1 MTTQTY
7 SAVFGDELLPGLDLG
22 GYIIHSK
29 IGEGGMGIV
38 YHAVQ
43 PVQRKRVAIKVLGP
57 AFSRD
62 AAMVARFEQ
71 EAQMI
76 SGINHPNIVEIYKL
90 GMLVDGRKYIIMELL
105 EGEPLTARID
115 RAPIPA
121 LEAMEII
128 DAVCD
133 ALIAVHARGIV
144 HRDLKSDNVFL
155 ANIGGVMR
163 PKLLDFGLAKQSGA
177 SAASSSGPRT
187 MTGMV
192 VGTPQ
197 YVSPDQIRGEP
208 ASPATDT
215 YSLGILSFKILVG
228 KVPWDGAQM
237 QLLAHHLQT
246 PPPLASDLVPTIPA
260 GLATLVQRMMAKRP
274 NERPTLPE
282 LRAAFANI
290 RAGGSG
296 LLQAPN
302 AGAAATAPASPPAGA
317 SVSTATASTS
327 AGRPAWIYVVIVL
340 AVLASAAIAFAVV
353 RAAS

>member
-38 YHAVQ
+38 YAAVQ
-43 PVQRKRVAIKVLGP
+43 PTHRTRVAIKVLGP

-62 AAMVARFEQ
+62 AAMVARFER
-71 EAQMI
+71 EAQMLI
-76 SGINHPNIVEIYKL
+76 GLQHPNVVEIHKL

-105 EGEPLTARID
+105 EGEPLTASID

-121 LEAMEII
+121 LEGMEII
-128 DAVCD
+128 DGVCD
-133 ALIAVHARGIV
+133 ALMAVHARGIV
-144 HRDLKSDNVFL
+144 HRDLKSDNVYL
-155 ANIGGVMR
+155 AKIGGATRV
-163 PKLLDFGLAKQSGA
+163 KLLDFGLAKQA
-177 SAASSSGPRT
+177 NVSSGEKT
-187 MTGMV
+187 MMGMV

-228 KVPWDGAQM
+228 KLPWEGEQM
-237 QLLAHHLQT
+237 EVLANHLQT
-246 PPPLASDLVPTIPA
+246 PPPLASDFVPTIPA
-260 GLATLVQRMMAKRP
+260 GLATLVQRMMAKHA
-274 NERPTLPE
+274 NERPTLAE
-282 LRAAFANI
+282 LRAAFADI

-296 LLQAPN
+296 LPHAPSS
-302 AGAAATAPASPPAGA
+302 AAATPAAAAAP
-317 SVSTATASTS
+317 ATAS
-327 AGRPAWIYVVIVL
+327 AGARRPAWIYALIVI
-340 AVLASAAIAFAVV
+340 AVLASAVIAFAVAK
-353 RAAS
+353 AAS

>member
-38 YHAVQ
+38 YAAVQ
-43 PVQRKRVAIKVLGP
+43 PVHRTRVAIKVLGP

-76 SGINHPNIVEIYKL
+76 SGIHHPNIVEIHNL
-90 GMLVDGRKYIIMELL
+90 GMLVDGRKYIVMELL

-121 LEAMEII
+121 LEGMEII

-155 ANIGGVMR
+155 ANIGGARRV
-163 PKLLDFGLAKQSGA
+163 KLLDFGLAKQS
-177 SAASSSGPRT
+177 SSPSGMKT

-228 KVPWDGAQM
+228 KVPWDGEQM
-237 QLLAHHLQT
+237 AILANHLQT

-260 GLATLVQRMMAKRP
+260 GVATLVQRMMAKRAD
-274 NERPTLPE
+274 ERPTLAQ
-282 LRAAFANI
+282 LRAAFADI

-296 LLQAPN
+296 LPHAPTRA
-302 AGAAATAPASPPAGA
+302 AGSEAVRAEA
-317 SVSTATASTS
+317 SVSTATAS
-327 AGRPAWIYVVIVL
+327 AGPRRPAWVYAVLVL
-340 AVLASAAIAFAVV
+340 AVLASAVIAFAVV
-353 RAAS
+353 KAAG

>member
-71 EAQMI
+71 EATMI
-76 SGINHPNIVEIYKL
+76 SGMNHPNIVEIYKL

-115 RAPIPA
+115 RAPIPPH
-121 LEAMEII
+121 EAVDII

-133 ALIAVHARGIV
+133 ALMAVHARGIV

-155 ANIGGVMR
+155 AKIDGATRV
-163 PKLLDFGLAKQSGA
+163 KLLDFGLAKQA
-177 SAASSSGPRT
+177 NSSTGMKT

-192 VGTPQ
+192 VGTPH

-215 YSLGILSFKILVG
+215 YSLGILSFKILTG
-228 KVPWDGAQM
+228 KVPWEGEQM
-237 QLLAHHLQT
+237 QILAHHLQT
-246 PPPLASDLVPTIPA
+246 PPPLASDVVPTIPA

-274 NERPTLPE
+274 NERPTLAE
-282 LRAAFANI
+282 LRAAFADI
-290 RAGGSG
+290 RAGGTG
-296 LLQAPN
+296 LPAAP
-302 AGAAATAPASPPAGA
+302 APVPAAVAPPQPPAAASMSTAAAPAG
-317 SVSTATASTS
+317 
-327 AGRPAWIYVVIVL
+327 AGRPAWVYVVIVL

-353 RAAS
+353 TAAR

>member
-38 YHAVQ
+38 YAAVH
-43 PVQRKRVAIKVLGP
+43 PVRRTRVAIKVLGP

-76 SGINHPNIVEIYKL
+76 SGMQHPSIVEIYNL
-90 GMLVDGRKYIIMELL
+90 GMLVDGRKYMVMELL

-115 RAPIPA
+115 RAPLPA
-121 LEAMEII
+121 HEGMEII

-133 ALIAVHARGIV
+133 GLMAVHARGIV

-155 ANIGGVMR
+155 ARIDGATRV
-163 PKLLDFGLAKQSGA
+163 KLLDFGLAKSSGISSGA
-177 SAASSSGPRT
+177 KT
-187 MTGMV
+187 MIGMV

-208 ASPATDT
+208 ASPATDI

-228 KVPWDGAQM
+228 KLPWDGEQM
-237 QLLAHHLQT
+237 EVLAHHLQT
-246 PPPLASDLVPTIPA
+246 PPPLASDIVPTIPA
-260 GLATLVQRMMAKRP
+260 GLATLVQRMMAKQP
-274 NERPTLPE
+274 NERPTLAE
-282 LRAAFANI
+282 LRESFADI

-296 LLQAPN
+296 LLRAPM
-302 AGAAATAPASPPAGA
+302 GAAAAGAGVAPANAPASTPAA
-317 SVSTATASTS
+317 SGGSSAS
-327 AGRPAWIYVVIVL
+327 RPAWIYALLVI

-353 RAAS
+353 KAAG

>member
-7 SAVFGDELLPGLDLG
+7 SAVFGDEMLPGLDLG

-29 IGEGGMGIV
+29 IGEGGIGIV
-38 YHAVQ
+38 YAAVH
-43 PVQRKRVAIKVLGP
+43 PVQRTRVAIKVLGP

-76 SGINHPNIVEIYKL
+76 SGMRHPNVVEIYNL
-90 GMLVDGRKYIIMELL
+90 GMLVDGRKYIVMELL

-121 LEAMEII
+121 HEGMEII

-133 ALIAVHARGIV
+133 ALMAVHARGVV

-155 ANIGGVMR
+155 ANIGGTPRV
-163 PKLLDFGLAKQSGA
+163 KLLDFGLAKSSGVTSGA
-177 SAASSSGPRT
+177 QT
-187 MTGMV
+187 MMGVV

-208 ASPATDT
+208 AGPATDI

-228 KVPWDGAQM
+228 KLPWDGEQM
-237 QLLAHHLQT
+237 DVLAHHLQT

-260 GLATLVQRMMAKRP
+260 GLATLVQRMMAKQA
-274 NERPTLPE
+274 NERPTLAE
-282 LRAAFANI
+282 LRAAFADI

-296 LLQAPN
+296 LPPAPSR
-302 AGAAATAPASPPAGA
+302 GAAARLGDVSAAAP
-317 SVSTATASTS
+317 TS
-327 AGRPAWIYVVIVL
+327 APSASASRPAWVYALLVL

-353 RAAS
+353 NAAG